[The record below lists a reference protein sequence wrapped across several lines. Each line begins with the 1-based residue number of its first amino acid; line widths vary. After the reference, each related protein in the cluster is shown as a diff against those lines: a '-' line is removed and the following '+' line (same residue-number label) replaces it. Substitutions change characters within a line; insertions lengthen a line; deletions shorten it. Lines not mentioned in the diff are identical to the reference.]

1 MNWDTSPVTA
11 RETSSAEKAMET
23 PPLTAHV
30 LLLKDVVSAMGPVVS
45 YVIEVN
51 EIHADMYQ
59 LTF

>member
-1 MNWDTSPVTA
+1 MIV
-11 RETSSAEKAMET
+11 RGTSSAEKAMET

-30 LLLKDVVSAMGPVVS
+30 LLLKDVVSAMGPAVS